1 MTQLTYLILTL
12 IGNRTPRMRE
22 LIPILDIEG
31 PFALDEP
38 DLPSVLTH
46 LTSLL
51 NEGLI
56 GSDADGGAEYPDAQH
71 LHVTAAGE
79 HLLREWIDEP
89 YSPIPR
95 VDEVSFS
102 LRILAAATFAPYSAL
117 RLLETEITYRRS
129 QLELLTALPADGA
142 PQVPVL
148 SGSPGTA
155 APASAP
161 GSTGLAATEPGDA
174 EATAPSQ
181 ALSRIMRSSRVT
193 SIQNWVEALTEMHLH
208 LIHGS
213 SQSLLQGAQAAT
225 AP

>member
-56 GSDADGGAEYPDAQH
+56 GSDSDGGAEYPDAQH
-71 LHVTAAGE
+71 LHVTNAGE
-79 HLLREWIDEP
+79 QLLRDWIDEP

-142 PQVPVL
+142 PPVPVMPGSL
-148 SGSPGTA
+148 AASEVGADSPGFA
-155 APASAP
+155 AVAM
-161 GSTGLAATEPGDA
+161 EPGEDG
-174 EATAPSQ
+174 TLAPSQ